1 MFKLYSYNNG
11 IVTGMKAMPLKDSTT
26 LGDSNF
32 ALWRSNYANTLGDAP
47 NTPAQQLQKK
57 WIGGN
62 RDASQVVER
71 RRVASVGVGTMNATG
86 GELSFMTKN
95 DGLTRVRA
103 LNRVRN
109 SGYCVPPKVR
119 GGQYSSIHTLA
130 PNS

>member
-11 IVTGMKAMPLKDSTT
+11 IATGMKAMPAKDITT
-26 LGDSNF
+26 LGDSHF
-32 ALWRSNYANTLGDAP
+32 ALWRRYYADTLGDTP
-47 NTPAQQLQKK
+47 LTPAQQSQKK

-71 RRVASVGVGTMNATG
+71 RRITSVGVGTMNATG
-86 GELSFMTKN
+86 GEISFMTKN

-119 GGQYSSIHTLA
+119 RGQYSSINTLS
-130 PNS
+130 PN